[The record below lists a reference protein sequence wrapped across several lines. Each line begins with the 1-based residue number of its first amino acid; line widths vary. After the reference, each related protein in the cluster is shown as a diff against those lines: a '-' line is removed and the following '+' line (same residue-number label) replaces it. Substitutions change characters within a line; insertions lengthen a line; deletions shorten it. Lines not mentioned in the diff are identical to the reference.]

1 PRPRD
6 HRPLVQ
12 SSPPPCSVFTTIHE
26 SPTLK
31 TTTTKI
37 CLTKSCDHHCTS
49 FPNHTIF

>member
-1 PRPRD
+1 RIS
-6 HRPLVQ
+6 HPLVQ

-37 CLTKSCDHHCTS
+37 CLTKSRDHYCT
-49 FPNHTIF
+49 